1 MDFFKEFDDGSGTI
15 SAMDMEKLI
24 RRISPPLGVGKHAT
38 RVLVVHF
45 IKSLSVPLTP
55 DGRVP
60 FRRTAFELVRRVSEC
75 DMPPGE
81 MRDRIEYSIRKAFP
95 DIWEPIPDELSWSAL
110 MCVIRVQRHW
120 RALSASRKA
129 ASAAAKRKS
138 MGRLSNSIRGG
149 VGFFIPRFQSALTH
163 RMVLAFRHR

>member
-60 FRRTAFELVRRVSEC
+60 FRRTAFELVRRVSERRAS
-75 DMPPGE
+75 PPPADGDGVSNHA
-81 MRDRIEYSIRKAFP
+81 RDS
-95 DIWEPIPDELSWSAL
+95 
-110 MCVIRVQRHW
+110 V
-120 RALSASRKA
+120 
-129 ASAAAKRKS
+129 
-138 MGRLSNSIRGG
+138 
-149 VGFFIPRFQSALTH
+149 
-163 RMVLAFRHR
+163 